1 MVIKCVAYRYG
12 SSSIVM
18 LLLIPISY
26 MTINL
31 TPHFFSSIIQGVSLL
46 LLTTASVLAAAYF
59 LDSFGLPGVCLKE
72 IKSVEEV
79 LMEFED
85 RKNNAKWE
93 DEELYDATKTLLNAL
108 NVRDITPSPPINK
121 SDNKELIFAARQFL
135 KVLNK

>member
-1 MVIKCVAYRYG
+1 MP
-12 SSSIVM
+12 
-18 LLLIPISY
+18 LLIPISY

-31 TPHFFSSIIQGVSLL
+31 TPHFFSSIIEGVSLL
-46 LLTTASVLAAAYF
+46 LLTTAPVLPVAYF

-85 RKNNAKWE
+85 HKNTTKWE

-108 NVRDITPSPPINK
+108 NVRHITPSPPINK
-121 SDNKELIFAARQFL
+121 SDNEELIFAAKQFL